1 VSIAISG
8 ISIASLVLWTK
19 NPITRFSVPAAALD
33 VVAALSFVALLGV
46 DHVRNVRPSTILLL
60 FLLAS
65 VITEA
70 VQIRTLYIRSYV
82 VQIAR
87 LTCANLACRAL
98 LLVLETTS
106 KVSHLKVNKDD
117 YSPEEFSSIFSR
129 STFWW
134 LNPMLWAGNRKI
146 LSLQDLYPLNLALN
160 SKDLQT
166 RILYFWGKR
175 ILHLFDSCIQKTN
188 W

>member
-8 ISIASLVLWTK
+8 ISIASLILWTK
-19 NPITRFSVPAAALD
+19 NPITRISVPAAALD
-33 VVAALSFVALLGV
+33 LVGALSIVALLGFE
-46 DHVRNVRPSTILLL
+46 HVRNVRPSTVLLL
-60 FLLAS
+60 YVFAS
-65 VITEA
+65 IFAQA
-70 VQIRTLYIRSYV
+70 VEIRTLYIRGYV
-82 VQIAR
+82 IQIAR
-87 LTCANLACRAL
+87 LTCGSLACRVL
-98 LLVLETTS
+98 LLVLECRS

-134 LNPMLWAGNRKI
+134 LNPILWLGNRQI
-146 LSLQDLYPLNLALN
+146 LSIQDLYPLNRALN

-175 ILHLFDSCIQKTN
+175 I
-188 W
+188 